1 MMSLTLLVD
10 VALVNRHNEFVPS
23 IQNSEDEIMRLRMKE
38 RQQMLSHH
46 LGHLW
51 DCHPPYNPLNVMSLR
66 HDFSRVW
73 IKGLPYY

>member
-10 VALVNRHNEFVPS
+10 IALVNRHNEFVPS

-38 RQQMLSHH
+38 RQQMLFHFH
-46 LGHLW
+46 GRLL
-51 DCHPPYNPLNVMSLR
+51 DCYLPYIPLNVMSLH

-73 IKGLPYY
+73 IKGLPYF